1 MPRGGSLS
9 PPKRRR
15 RRGLW
20 RSPLPFVHGD
30 LDQTALP
37 GWSMSCPFA
46 SQVLAGGCGGWGRVR
61 VWDLG
66 GVRGEGGVREWGAG
80 VS

>member
-1 MPRGGSLS
+1 MPRGVSLS
-9 PPKRRR
+9 PPERRR

-46 SQVLAGGCGGWGRVR
+46 SQVSAGGCGGRGRV
-61 VWDLG
+61 W
-66 GVRGEGGVREWGAG
+66 GVGVGEGARKGGAG